1 MYLLWLL
8 VGFVAVLGHMFSI
21 FLRFKGGKGV
31 ATSAGMMLGL
41 VPYYTYPG
49 LIGIGIFLVAVMLTR
64 YISVGSLAG
73 AASFPMLYALM
84 CYLRGWPML
93 REQLPLLI
101 FAMIMALL
109 IIWKHRGNIAR
120 LMAGTENR
128 LGSRGA

>member
-1 MYLLWLL
+1 
-8 VGFVAVLGHMFSI
+8 
-21 FLRFKGGKGV
+21 
-31 ATSAGMMLGL
+31 
-41 VPYYTYPG
+41 
-49 LIGIGIFLVAVMLTR
+49 
-64 YISVGSLAG
+64 
-73 AASFPMLYALM
+73 
-84 CYLRGWPML
+84 ML